1 MEVEV
6 RRDIVRV
13 VQCVVDSIT
22 SFEDRQGPGG
32 SDDKEFACNA
42 GDRGLIPGLGRFPWR
57 RECYPLQ

>member
-13 VQCVVDSIT
+13 VQCVVYSIT
-22 SFEDRQGPGG
+22 SFEDRRGPGG

-42 GDRGLIPGLGRFPWR
+42 GD
-57 RECYPLQ
+57 